1 MSKCIGCGSE
11 LTTGDI
17 NNLCNQCTGRPIINI
32 PRIFGPAPG
41 HFDPP
46 PEYPPFETPNY
57 GQSGWMCPRCGQVN
71 APWKPKC
78 DCPPPSITTTDT
90 QLKISF

>member
-1 MSKCIGCGSE
+1 MSRCAFCPSE

-17 NNLCNQCTGRPIINI
+17 DGVCVSCRNAGFSQLFKP
-32 PRIFGPAPG
+32 
-41 HFDPP
+41 
-46 PEYPPFETPNY
+46 TPNY

-90 QLKISF
+90 QIKINFP